1 MGVVVGV
8 LIIGAIV
15 WFYARQTSPKRRE
28 VPPPTAAPPAPEVG
42 EAPPRR
48 LAPVAAP
55 TPSPTATPARRESS
69 KAPTRWVPLDETVA
83 VNGVTLHGGI
93 YVGKNF
99 DAVSESRGVEPA
111 LIDPRKSV
119 DLRRPDLTGERM
131 SYWPSYSEIH
141 GAARGAYLSWLE
153 AGRPG
158 GAYIGYV
165 FLFFYGIERRVISDI
180 AAKGIGHGELPALLA
195 EVERLLGLYGDN
207 GSFNA
212 YARDFLSTAR
222 LAAAPLD
229 PAQLV
234 APRERSGWDVPLEVK
249 LVAGTASAA
258 GEPLPADWAFA
269 WALHHPE
276 VYLRTPATRC
286 PEEFA
291 DLFQLRYRERYGD
304 GLIIKPNKTPLKLEY
319 RPASASF
326 GGPIRLST
334 DAVPDVTRLAGPNK
348 KLAELVNSTTDELS
362 AYSRWVGRHDDRVSA
377 RAVALLPSELSTS
390 RTPAELRAVLDQ
402 VPAEDGHVVASAE
415 LAGLLGAQ
423 DGPKLA
429 KRDATAVAALLAAHH
444 VGVEPD
450 IRVGAANFSH
460 YEHAMLWRDPDAAS
474 TTVGD
479 GYAAATVL
487 LHLGVTVGASD
498 GEVSVVEQEHLEGAL
513 ERAFDLPAVG
523 RRRLRAHLRWL
534 VAEQPGIAGV
544 KARVGALDAA
554 QRTLIARYLLAVA
567 GADGHVSPAEV
578 NSLRKLYGLLDLD
591 PDSVHRDLHGMA
603 ASDPV
608 AVLAADP
615 EPGDFALPGEVL
627 LDRARLAEVMSST
640 EQVASV
646 LTAVFVPDEPE
657 AEPDPDDTLE
667 DEVDEPASSS
677 IAGLDGPHAALVQR
691 LAAEPSWPRTDFE
704 ALAAE
709 LELMPGG
716 AIETIND
723 AAFTVSDGPL
733 LEGDDPIELDGHVL
747 KEMLHV

>member
-8 LIIGAIV
+8 LIVGAIM

-28 VPPPTAAPPAPEVG
+28 VPPPTVPPPAPEVRQG
-42 EAPPRR
+42 PP
-48 LAPVAAP
+48 LHPPPVAAP
-55 TPSPTATPARRESS
+55 AQSRPVMPARHQSS
-69 KAPTRWVPLDETVA
+69 KGPTRWVPLGETVE
-83 VNGVTLHGGI
+83 VKGITLHGGI
-93 YVGKNF
+93 YVGQNY
-99 DAVSESRGVEPA
+99 DAVSEWRGVEPA
-111 LIDPRKSV
+111 LIDPRLPV
-119 DLRRPDLTGERM
+119 DLRRPDLAGERM

-141 GAARGAYLSWLE
+141 GASRGAYLRWLE

-165 FLFFYGIERRVISDI
+165 FLFFYGIERRVIRDI
-180 AAKGIGHGELPALLA
+180 STASIGRAELPALLA
-195 EVERLLGLYGDN
+195 EVERLLDLYGDN

-229 PAQLV
+229 PTQLV
-234 APRERSGWDVPLEVK
+234 APRERGGWDVPLEVK
-249 LVAGTASAA
+249 LVAGAASAA
-258 GEPLPADWAFA
+258 GEPLSAKWALA

-291 DLFQLRYRERYGD
+291 ELFEFRYRERYGD
-304 GLIIKPNKTPLKLEY
+304 GLVIKPNKTLLKLEY
-319 RPASASF
+319 RPASSSF

-334 DAVPDVTRLAGPNK
+334 DALPDVTHLAPPNK

-377 RAVALLPSELSTS
+377 RAVALLPAELATS
-390 RTPAELRAVLDQ
+390 RAPAELRAVLDQ
-402 VPAEDGHVVASAE
+402 VPADAGHVVASAD
-415 LAGLLGAQ
+415 LAALLGAQ
-423 DGPKLA
+423 NTPKLA
-429 KRDATAVAALLAAHH
+429 KRDATAVAALLAAHD

-460 YEHAMLWRDPDAAS
+460 YEHAVLWRDSDAAT

-487 LHLGVTVGASD
+487 LHLGVSVGASD

-513 ERAFDLPAVG
+513 ERAFDLPEAG

-534 VAEQPGIAGV
+534 VAEQPGIGGV
-544 KARVGALDAA
+544 KARVGGLGAA

-567 GADGHVSPAEV
+567 GADGHVSPQEV
-578 NSLRKLYGLLDLD
+578 NSLRKLYGLLGLD
-591 PDSVHRDLHGMA
+591 PEAVHRDLHGMA

-608 AVLAADP
+608 EVLAADSD
-615 EPGDFALPGEVL
+615 PGDFALPGEVL
-627 LDRARLAEVMSST
+627 LDRTRLAEVMSST
-640 EQVASV
+640 EQVANV
-646 LTAVFVPDEPE
+646 LTAVFVPEEPE
-657 AEPDPDDTLE
+657 VEPEPDDTHE
-667 DEVDEPASSS
+667 DEVDQQASASL
-677 IAGLDGPHAALVQR
+677 AGLDGPHAALVQR

-723 AAFTVSDGPL
+723 AAFAVSDGPL

-747 KEMLHV
+747 KEMLHA